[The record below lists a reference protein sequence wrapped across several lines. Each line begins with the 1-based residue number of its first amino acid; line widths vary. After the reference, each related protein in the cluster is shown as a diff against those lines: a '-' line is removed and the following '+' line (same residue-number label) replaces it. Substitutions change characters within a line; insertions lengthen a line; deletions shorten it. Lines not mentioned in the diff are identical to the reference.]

1 MSKKIPDD
9 CMPRC
14 DRCAFY
20 VAEKK
25 DEVGECHRYPPT
37 LLPEDSDV
45 AIFTF
50 PITAEDEWCGEFV
63 RFTN

>member
-14 DRCAFY
+14 ENCSFY
-20 VAEKK
+20 VAEKNNS
-25 DEVGECHRYPPT
+25 VGECHRYPPK
-37 LLPEDSDV
+37 LMPEDNDM
-45 AIFTF
+45 AIFAF
-50 PITAEDEWCGEFV
+50 PITGEDEWCGEFV

>member
-14 DRCAFY
+14 SGCAFY

-25 DEVGECHRYPPT
+25 DKIGECHRYPPV
-37 LLPEDSDV
+37 LVPEEGEVID
-45 AIFTF
+45 
-50 PITAEDEWCGEFV
+50 EDEGLVYFRGQVVKC
-63 RFTN
+63 

>member
-1 MSKKIPDD
+1 
-9 CMPRC
+9 MPRC
-14 DRCAFY
+14 SNCAFY